1 MRTLPLPFSP
11 DPSRTPDPAAG
22 TTPPLPPPSGAPA
35 TPPWTTATPT
45 GWPGQAILDT
55 PETARVLYAAWSGD
69 PAVVVPSPPGAGKT
83 RLVALL
89 AAALAHRA
97 ELRVGI
103 AAQTREQAVEIARRV
118 GHLTGRGRLMWAAKD
133 PKPDSGGTAVV
144 SGAAVRFPAE
154 GGGILIAT
162 TARWLFSDPK
172 AVGCDLMIVDE
183 AWQATYADLGA
194 LGAHAGQVVCVGDP
208 GQIDPVVTGE
218 TGRWRTVAAGPHV
231 PAPQA
236 LRAAHGDA
244 VGVVTLRH
252 TWRLGPVTTA
262 LIQPA
267 FYPDLPFTSRRPPE
281 HLADRDGTPLPEIA
295 HRPVAVTAGPGDP
308 VLVAACADRTRALLD
323 STVTTEQ
330 GTRPVVAEDLA
341 VVCAHVTQ
349 AAAVRATLADL
360 AGVLVGTANQL
371 QGLERPAVVVMHPL
385 AGYRDSSAGFS
396 ADTGRA
402 CVMLSRHRAHLSV
415 VLDDRTRDV
424 LDAAGDTAPGIAGHL
439 AVTDALLDCPG
450 L

>member
-1 MRTLPLPFSP
+1 MRTLPLPAAPPTAAHSGSP
-11 DPSRTPDPAAG
+11 S
-22 TTPPLPPPSGAPA
+22 SA
-35 TPPWTTATPT
+35 TPPSAAPAPAVPV
-45 GWPGQAILDT
+45 GWPGQAILDA

-89 AAALAHRA
+89 AVALAHRA
-97 ELRVGI
+97 DLRVGI

-154 GGGILIAT
+154 GGGVLIGT
-162 TARWLFSDPK
+162 TARWLFSDPRT
-172 AVGCDLMIVDE
+172 VGCDLMIVDE

-218 TGRWRTVAAGPHV
+218 TSRWRTVAAGPHV

-281 HLADRDGTPLPEIA
+281 HLAAPDGSPLPEIA
-295 HRPVAVTAGPGDP
+295 HQPLTVNAGPGDP
-308 VLVAACADRTRALLD
+308 ALVTACADRVRVLLD
-323 STVTTEQ
+323 TTVSTAQ

-349 AAAVRATLADL
+349 AAAVRATLADHP
-360 AGVLVGTANQL
+360 GVLVGTANQL
-371 QGLERPAVVVMHPL
+371 QGLERHAVVVMHPL
-385 AGYRDSSAGFS
+385 AGYRDGTAGFS

-424 LDAAGDTAPGIAGHL
+424 LAAADRAAPGVAGHL
-439 AVTDALLDCPG
+439 ALTDALLDSPTP
-450 L
+450 

>member
-1 MRTLPLPFSP
+1 MRTLPLPLP
-11 DPSRTPDPAAG
+11 DGAKAPTP
-22 TTPPLPPPSGAPA
+22 TP
-35 TPPWTTATPT
+35 TATGTPAPT
-45 GWPGQAILDT
+45 LPGGGSWPGRAILDT

-97 ELRVGI
+97 GLRVGV

-118 GHLTGRGRLMWAAKD
+118 GQVGADAGLLWAAKD
-133 PKPDSGGTAVV
+133 PRPNSGTTRVV
-144 SGAAVRFPAE
+144 SGAAVRYPSA

-162 TARWLFSDPK
+162 TARWLFSDP
-172 AVGCDLMIVDE
+172 ARVGCDVLIVDE

-194 LGAHAGQVVCVGDP
+194 LGAHTGQVVCVGDP

-218 TGRWRTVAAGPHV
+218 TARWRNSVTGPHI

-244 VGVVTLRH
+244 IGVVTLRH

-267 FYPDLPFTSRRPPE
+267 FYPGLAFTSRRPPE
-281 HLADRDGTPLPEIA
+281 HLSSADGGDLPEIA
-295 HRPVAVTAGPGDP
+295 HQQVAVTAGPGDP
-308 VLVAACADRTRALLD
+308 ALVTACAARVRTLLH
-323 STVTTEQ
+323 TTLTTCD
-330 GTRPVVAEDLA
+330 GTRPVTAADLA

-349 AAAVRATLADL
+349 AAAVRATLADHP
-360 AGVLVGTANQL
+360 GVLVGTANQL
-371 QGLERPAVVVMHPL
+371 QGLERHAVVVMHPL
-385 AGYRDSSAGFS
+385 AGYRDASGFT

-402 CVMLSRHRAHLSV
+402 CVMLSRHRAHLTV
-415 VLDDRTRDV
+415 ILDDRTRDV
-424 LDAAGDTAPGIAGHL
+424 LAAADSTAPGVAGHL
-439 AVTDALLDCPG
+439 ALTDDLLTTPTP
-450 L
+450 